1 MIVKGVLC
9 QPNEI
14 GKVIR
19 VSTESG
25 MLKAAINATQY
36 EMTYFKDKT
45 VAFVVDEFAKILGKR
60 FNRAIFKDGSDVP
73 ETVLQGDFLI
83 VGVTEDGFRD
93 LSDNE
98 IKRYLDLF
106 ELPQKFFVEDGEL
119 CVFKFRPN
127 EGKSQNSSL
136 IGDIWDKKYDPQQTG
151 RTDEQQKRNR
161 RMNKNLQELL
171 CVLPEQLHNYFS
183 NFVDSVFDLHEYE
196 KKSAFQSGVDF
207 GREMFNNVTQ

>member
-60 FNRAIFKDGSDVP
+60 FNRAIFKDGTDVP
-73 ETVLQGDFLI
+73 ETVLQGTFLI

-93 LSDNE
+93 LSDDE
-98 IKRYLDLF
+98 IKKYLDLF
-106 ELPQKFFVEDGEL
+106 ELPQKFFYEDGEL
-119 CVFKFRPN
+119 CVVKFRPN
-127 EGKSQNSSL
+127 AKTTATATKYCNSFAKYIRPL
-136 IGDIWDKKYDPQQTG
+136 IKKRERSMKYYST
-151 RTDEQQKRNR
+151 QKWQRLNI
-161 RMNKNLQELL
+161 LQIL
-171 CVLPEQLHNYFS
+171 
-183 NFVDSVFDLHEYE
+183 
-196 KKSAFQSGVDF
+196 
-207 GREMFNNVTQ
+207 

>member
-83 VGVTEDGFRD
+83 VGVPEDGFRD
-93 LSDNE
+93 LSDDE

-106 ELPQKFFVEDGEL
+106 ELPQKFFTKTANFVY
-119 CVFKFRPN
+119 
-127 EGKSQNSSL
+127 SSF
-136 IGDIWDKKYDPQQTG
+136 DRMKV
-151 RTDEQQKRNR
+151 NR
-161 RMNKNLQELL
+161 KTANYSKIYGTKNMTRRKQAEPTNNKNATVE
-171 CVLPEQLHNYFS
+171 
-183 NFVDSVFDLHEYE
+183 
-196 KKSAFQSGVDF
+196 
-207 GREMFNNVTQ
+207 

>member
-1 MIVKGVLC
+1 MNLQRQNKKERKERKERKEMIVKGVLC

-83 VGVTEDGFRD
+83 VGV
-93 LSDNE
+93 
-98 IKRYLDLF
+98 
-106 ELPQKFFVEDGEL
+106 
-119 CVFKFRPN
+119 
-127 EGKSQNSSL
+127 
-136 IGDIWDKKYDPQQTG
+136 
-151 RTDEQQKRNR
+151 DEKAW
-161 RMNKNLQELL
+161 LQR
-171 CVLPEQLHNYFS
+171 
-183 NFVDSVFDLHEYE
+183 
-196 KKSAFQSGVDF
+196 A
-207 GREMFNNVTQ
+207 R